1 MTGPS
6 KTAARQHGLSH
17 AMAHRIGIALAI
29 ATLGRWLQRAA
40 QRRALAELDD
50 HRLWDIGVTRRAAAR
65 EARRPFW
72 S

>member
-6 KTAARQHGLSH
+6 KPAARPRRLSH
-17 AMAHRIGIALAI
+17 PMAHRIGVAL

-40 QRRALAELDD
+40 QRRALAALDD
-50 HRLWDIGVTRRAAAR
+50 HRLRDIGVTRQAAAR

-72 S
+72 C